1 MKYEVVIE
9 GAPFTEGPVWC
20 GDDTLVV
27 THVLPGSL
35 RRIDVAKGTSRTFAH
50 APGGA
55 NAAQPASD
63 GGFVVTQNGGVDFAP
78 IAEHIGLDGGAI
90 PPVRRG
96 TPGLQRVDGAG
107 KVSYLADR
115 GFRAPND
122 LIVDADGTIVFT
134 DPPSVDEGLPRPGAP
149 RVGRLWQY
157 HHDRGLALIA
167 EGFEYDNG
175 VALSPDGRILIV
187 EGQGLMWIARDGAK
201 EWLCERTPGGG
212 GDGFCFDEAGR
223 IYVAQPGSQTISV
236 LDPQG
241 EPLES
246 FDTGGGIITNCC
258 FGGDDG
264 RTLFTTELAPGRVLA
279 FEGLPDRGLPI
290 RAWPVPD

>member
-1 MKYEVVIE
+1 MKYEVVID

-20 GDDTLVV
+20 GDDELVI

-35 RRIDVAKGTSRTFAH
+35 RRIDVAKGTSQTFAH

-63 GGFVVTQNGGVDFAP
+63 GGFVVTQNGGIDFTS
-78 IAEHIGLDGGAI
+78 IAEPLGLDPAAL
-90 PPVRRG
+90 PPLRRG
-96 TPGLQRVDGAG
+96 TPGLQRVDAAG
-107 KVSYLADR
+107 RVSYLADE

-122 LIVDADGTIVFT
+122 LVVDADGSIVFT
-134 DPPSVDEGLPRPGAP
+134 DPPPVEHQLPKPDDRKL
-149 RVGRLWQY
+149 GRLWRY
-157 HHDRGLALIA
+157 HHDRGIALIA
-167 EGFEYDNG
+167 DGFEYDNG
-175 VALSPDGRILIV
+175 VALSPEGRILVV
-187 EGQGLMWIARDGAK
+187 EGQGLMWIEPDGTK
-201 EWLCERTPGGG
+201 EWLCERTPGGR

-223 IYVAQPGSQTISV
+223 IYVAQPGSQTIGV
-236 LDPQG
+236 LDPAG
-241 EPLES
+241 KLLEA
-246 FDTGGGIITNCC
+246 FDTGGGIVTNCC

-290 RAWPVPD
+290 RRWPAPE